1 MAGSV
6 SPALLGILQ
15 TTARLPAG
23 SHAGAGGA
31 VARAIR
37 RTVFHS
43 DGLRRTGSADRP
55 NSGRQ
60 NVPADGAGSSRDPA
74 AQQPGR
80 TGRADTSQEES
91 GKLRSALAGWRP
103 DLGRNGNTAQHRQET
118 GSELLSIHPRPGQRS
133 DADALPGGPD
143 QATSRNHESQFF
155 VEAHVT
161 VPGLLR
167 RYKGSVFEILYRRLA
182 PRRGHFKAIWA
193 VAHRLCRIVWK
204 ILHEGVDYEE
214 RGYRT
219 NPHAVQKRTNR
230 LVREL
235 RRLGYQVQLTSSKAG
250 APA

>member
-74 AQQPGR
+74 EQQPGR
-80 TGRADTSQEES
+80 TGRADPGQEES

-103 DLGRNGNTAQHRQET
+103 DLGRHGNTAQHRQET

-167 RYKGSVFEILYRRLA
+167 RYEWADRQIL
-182 PRRGHFKAIWA
+182 
-193 VAHRLCRIVWK
+193 
-204 ILHEGVDYEE
+204 
-214 RGYRT
+214 
-219 NPHAVQKRTNR
+219 
-230 LVREL
+230 L
-235 RRLGYQVQLTSSKAG
+235 RRLVAQLAYLPF
-250 APA
+250 A

>member
-91 GKLRSALAGWRP
+91 GKLRSALAGGRP

-118 GSELLSIHPRPGQRS
+118 GSELLSIHPGPSKWCQ
-133 DADALPGGPD
+133 ADARIGGTD
-143 QATSRNHESQFF
+143 QRTSGNHGPQLF
-155 VEAHVT
+155 VDAY
-161 VPGLLR
+161 L
-167 RYKGSVFEILYRRLA
+167 
-182 PRRGHFKAIWA
+182 
-193 VAHRLCRIVWK
+193 
-204 ILHEGVDYEE
+204 
-214 RGYRT
+214 
-219 NPHAVQKRTNR
+219 N
-230 LVREL
+230 
-235 RRLGYQVQLTSSKAG
+235 
-250 APA
+250 

>member
-103 DLGRNGNTAQHRQET
+103 DLGRNGNTAQHGQET

-167 RYKGSVFEILYRRLA
+167 RYVLSYMLISSSGTATARRLDCSHA
-182 PRRGHFKAIWA
+182 ASF
-193 VAHRLCRIVWK
+193 RL
-204 ILHEGVDYEE
+204 
-214 RGYRT
+214 
-219 NPHAVQKRTNR
+219 
-230 LVREL
+230 
-235 RRLGYQVQLTSSKAG
+235 
-250 APA
+250 

>member
-43 DGLRRTGSADRP
+43 DGLRRTGAADRP
-55 NSGRQ
+55 GSGRQ
-60 NVPADGAGSSRDPA
+60 SVPADGAGSSREPA

-167 RYKGSVFEILYRRLA
+167 RYDFLVASQVALTILLLAAAGS
-182 PRRGHFKAIWA
+182 A
-193 VAHRLCRIVWK
+193 VRSFLSV
-204 ILHEGVDYEE
+204 
-214 RGYRT
+214 
-219 NPHAVQKRTNR
+219 
-230 LVREL
+230 
-235 RRLGYQVQLTSSKAG
+235 
-250 APA
+250 